1 MPASSTITRQ
11 PRTQRCTSAGSV
23 LSITGTLPGPRPP
36 AVDEH
41 GDAEQQQP
49 ADGLLDPQ
57 PHREQPG
64 QGDDDDDRHEHHA
77 GDDPQPEQTL
87 PRPAG
92 RAAGEGEGQ
101 KRTGDDQRGAHPDR
115 VGHHGVVVP
124 EKDDREQGEHGKRGV
139 AAGEQQHGPEA
150 RGFGSSRGH
159 AGNAR
164 RPGRPGGS
172 AVPQRPLMTFVIGM
186 SSARSWESA
195 LTACYKGR
203 VTTHP
208 PSAPPTLED
217 VARVAG
223 VSRATVSRVVNSVR
237 NVDPKLRETVERAIA
252 TTGYVPNRAARSLV
266 TRRTG
271 GVALVVSE
279 PERHVEAF
287 TGGGFGDPFFGRVVE
302 GVVAHLRPQGLHPLL
317 MLVDS
322 DEEREKLVPKL
333 RQEQVSG
340 VLLISLHP
348 AEDPLPRM
356 LTDAGVPTAL
366 FARPGRPAPVSY
378 VDVAHQ
384 DGARLAADRLVSRG
398 CHRVATIAGPAGTPA
413 GQDRLA
419 GFRDAMARHGH
430 AYVAVAEG
438 DFTEHGGER
447 AMERLLAEEP
457 ALDGLFV
464 ANDLMAYGALTVLRE
479 AGRRV
484 PGDVAVIGFDDSRV
498 ALSCRPRLTTVRQP
512 VEEMGAAMARMVLDR
527 MADPD
532 GRAESVIFDPELVVR
547 DSA

>member
-1 MPASSTITRQ
+1 M
-11 PRTQRCTSAGSV
+11 
-23 LSITGTLPGPRPP
+23 
-36 AVDEH
+36 
-41 GDAEQQQP
+41 
-49 ADGLLDPQ
+49 
-57 PHREQPG
+57 
-64 QGDDDDDRHEHHA
+64 
-77 GDDPQPEQTL
+77 
-87 PRPAG
+87 
-92 RAAGEGEGQ
+92 
-101 KRTGDDQRGAHPDR
+101 
-115 VGHHGVVVP
+115 
-124 EKDDREQGEHGKRGV
+124 
-139 AAGEQQHGPEA
+139 
-150 RGFGSSRGH
+150 
-159 AGNAR
+159 
-164 RPGRPGGS
+164 
-172 AVPQRPLMTFVIGM
+172 
-186 SSARSWESA
+186 
-195 LTACYKGR
+195 
-203 VTTHP
+203 TTHP
-208 PSAPPTLED
+208 PPAPPTLED

-252 TTGYVPNRAARSLV
+252 ATGYVPNRAARSLV

-271 GVALVVSE
+271 GIALVVSE
-279 PERHVEAF
+279 PARHVEAF
-287 TGGGFGDPFFGRVVE
+287 TGGVFGDPFFGRVVE

-322 DEEREKLVPKL
+322 DEEREKLVAKL

-356 LTDAGVPTAL
+356 LTDAGVPAAL
-366 FARPGRPAPVSY
+366 FARPGRSAPVSY

-384 DGARLAADRLVSRG
+384 DGARLAADRLVERG

-527 MADPD
+527 MADPA

>member
-1 MPASSTITRQ
+1 M
-11 PRTQRCTSAGSV
+11 
-23 LSITGTLPGPRPP
+23 
-36 AVDEH
+36 
-41 GDAEQQQP
+41 
-49 ADGLLDPQ
+49 
-57 PHREQPG
+57 
-64 QGDDDDDRHEHHA
+64 
-77 GDDPQPEQTL
+77 
-87 PRPAG
+87 
-92 RAAGEGEGQ
+92 
-101 KRTGDDQRGAHPDR
+101 
-115 VGHHGVVVP
+115 
-124 EKDDREQGEHGKRGV
+124 
-139 AAGEQQHGPEA
+139 
-150 RGFGSSRGH
+150 
-159 AGNAR
+159 
-164 RPGRPGGS
+164 
-172 AVPQRPLMTFVIGM
+172 
-186 SSARSWESA
+186 
-195 LTACYKGR
+195 
-203 VTTHP
+203 TTHP

-252 TTGYVPNRAARSLV
+252 ATGYVPNRAARSLV

-271 GVALVVSE
+271 GIALVVSE
-279 PERHVEAF
+279 PERHIEAF
-287 TGGGFGDPFFGRVVE
+287 GGVFGDPFFGRVVE
-302 GVVAHLRPQGLHPLL
+302 GVIAHLRPQGLHPIL

-484 PGDVAVIGFDDSRV
+484 PDDVAVIGFDDSRV

-527 MADPD
+527 MADPQR
-532 GRAESVIFDPELVVR
+532 RAESVIFDPELVIR
-547 DSA
+547 ESA